1 MYPHVFLYLGLETV
15 LFSSKIMKTRYLGS
29 TAGFRTNMTLK
40 NMHLY
45 PEAENNVFLKIK
57 PSYGSKI
64 YNYIVALVA
73 ISTSTS
79 KLRETEMIPEEI

>member
-29 TAGFRTNMTLK
+29 TAGFKNMTLK
-40 NMHLY
+40 DIHLY
-45 PEAENNVFLKIK
+45 PEAENKVFLKIK
-57 PSYGSKI
+57 SSYSSKI
-64 YNYIVALVA
+64 YNYLVVLVA
-73 ISTSTS
+73 IYTSTS